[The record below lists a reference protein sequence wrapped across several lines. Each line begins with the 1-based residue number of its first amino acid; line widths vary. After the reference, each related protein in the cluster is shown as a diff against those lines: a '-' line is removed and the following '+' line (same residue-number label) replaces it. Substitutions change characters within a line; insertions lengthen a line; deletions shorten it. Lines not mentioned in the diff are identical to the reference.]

1 MFETRK
7 QKSESEY
14 FGKVNVS
21 QEKISK
27 FDKEIDEIKDISGG
41 GGASAK
47 LMADVFFDEAL
58 ETAKNIEVWLN
69 SQNNGMA
76 QNIAMIALMMTADRL
91 NETKSDSYKVMINQ
105 TVATII
111 RLKIADEEQ
120 LGEML
125 FGGVLGGILDG
136 RK

>member
-1 MFETRK
+1 M
-7 QKSESEY
+7 
-14 FGKVNVS
+14 NVS
-21 QEKISK
+21 QEKINK
-27 FDKEIDEIKDISGG
+27 FDKEVDEIKDIS

-105 TVATII
+105 TVATIM

-120 LGEML
+120 FGKML

>member
-27 FDKEIDEIKDISGG
+27 FDKEIDEIKDISD
-41 GGASAK
+41 GASAK

-76 QNIAMIALMMTADRL
+76 QNIAMIALMMTVDRL

-105 TVATII
+105 TVATIM

-120 LGEML
+120 LEKMS
-125 FGGVLGGILDG
+125 FIGVLGGILDG

>member
-27 FDKEIDEIKDISGG
+27 FDKEIDEIKDISV
-41 GGASAK
+41 GASAK

-105 TVATII
+105 IVATII

>member
-1 MFETRK
+1 MFETKK

-21 QEKISK
+21 QEKINK
-27 FDKEIDEIKDISGG
+27 FDKEVDEIKDISS
-41 GGASAK
+41 GASAK

-105 TVATII
+105 TVATIM

-120 LGEML
+120 FGKML

>member
-1 MFETRK
+1 MFETKK

-21 QEKISK
+21 QEKINK
-27 FDKEIDEIKDISGG
+27 FDKEVDEIKDIS

-105 TVATII
+105 TVATIM

-120 LGEML
+120 FVKML

>member
-1 MFETRK
+1 MFETKK

-21 QEKISK
+21 QEKINK
-27 FDKEIDEIKDISGG
+27 FDKEVDEIKDISGG
-41 GGASAK
+41 ASDK

-105 TVATII
+105 TVATIM

-120 LGEML
+120 FGKML

>member
-1 MFETRK
+1 MFETKK

-21 QEKISK
+21 QEKINK
-27 FDKEIDEIKDISGG
+27 FDKEVDEIKVIS

-105 TVATII
+105 TVATIM

-120 LGEML
+120 FGKML

>member
-1 MFETRK
+1 MFETKK

-21 QEKISK
+21 QEKINK
-27 FDKEIDEIKDISGG
+27 FDKEVDEIKDIS

-47 LMADVFFDEAL
+47 LMADVIFDEAL

-105 TVATII
+105 TVATIM

-120 LGEML
+120 FGKML

>member
-1 MFETRK
+1 MFETKK

-21 QEKISK
+21 QEKINK
-27 FDKEIDEIKDISGG
+27 FDKEVDEIKDISGG
-41 GGASAK
+41 ASAK
-47 LMADVFFDEAL
+47 LRADVFFDEAL

-105 TVATII
+105 TVATIM

-120 LGEML
+120 FGKML

>member
-1 MFETRK
+1 MFETKK

-21 QEKISK
+21 QEKINK
-27 FDKEIDEIKDISGG
+27 FDKEVDEIKDKS

-105 TVATII
+105 TVATIM

-120 LGEML
+120 FGKML

>member
-41 GGASAK
+41 ASAK
-47 LMADVFFDEAL
+47 LMAYVFFYEAL

>member
-27 FDKEIDEIKDISGG
+27 FDKEIDEIKDISS
-41 GGASAK
+41 GASAK

-105 TVATII
+105 TVATIM

-120 LGEML
+120 FGKML

>member
-1 MFETRK
+1 
-7 QKSESEY
+7 
-14 FGKVNVS
+14 
-21 QEKISK
+21 
-27 FDKEIDEIKDISGG
+27 
-41 GGASAK
+41 
-47 LMADVFFDEAL
+47 MADVFFYEAL

>member
-1 MFETRK
+1 
-7 QKSESEY
+7 
-14 FGKVNVS
+14 
-21 QEKISK
+21 
-27 FDKEIDEIKDISGG
+27 
-41 GGASAK
+41 
-47 LMADVFFDEAL
+47 
-58 ETAKNIEVWLN
+58 
-69 SQNNGMA
+69 MA

>member
-1 MFETRK
+1 
-7 QKSESEY
+7 
-14 FGKVNVS
+14 
-21 QEKISK
+21 
-27 FDKEIDEIKDISGG
+27 
-41 GGASAK
+41 
-47 LMADVFFDEAL
+47 
-58 ETAKNIEVWLN
+58 
-69 SQNNGMA
+69 
-76 QNIAMIALMMTADRL
+76 MMTADRL

>member
-41 GGASAK
+41 ASAK
-47 LMADVFFDEAL
+47 LMADAFFDEAL

-105 TVATII
+105 TVATIM

>member
-27 FDKEIDEIKDISGG
+27 FDKEIDEIKDIS

-111 RLKIADEEQ
+111 RLKIADEE
-120 LGEML
+120 
-125 FGGVLGGILDG
+125 
-136 RK
+136 